1 MDGGSTGIRQGFICP
16 FCLVDLGS
24 YNALAAHVENDHPE
38 DANTPAVEQLKG
50 FFDKAKRSI
59 KRFDPGLD
67 IENLRGR
74 VSSGLTAVA
83 SSSSMTQ
90 IDETSPKQTHQ
101 NTPTTTRSKSRERE
115 LRQRARRP
123 ELPPYRP
130 EIGVTQK
137 HTEYY
142 VRCREASV
150 NDLAVRT
157 NTLII
162 RMDKLINEAPADP
175 AKRKGKL
182 TNPALAAA
190 MQDEDEESAKKAEV
204 RSLEKLAD
212 LAQRTSGHLRGL
224 IGSSKGSRDGTE
236 VSISTLLR
244 QDAAEQLRVCVP
256 CLSLLEKR
264 ELQMEARNPPAL
276 VSIYERLIILL
287 NEISNLSPAYAKM
300 ASSINNGEALYSL
313 SSAEEIRS
321 KIARKQQEIDLIS
334 KSIEGDETENMGFR
348 ERQLRKNIRF
358 VAIQTLQ
365 NVISNMQGLPT
376 AEKYAE
382 LAELHRRKVA
392 RQVEEQRA
400 IAQRAATTA
409 ARAIRSDTSSPE
421 AIPAAKMTPSSSF
434 IGRSVDDGWTPELSH
449 SLHNNPFAEQVE
461 QKHPLEEQRD
471 IIKGYLSQAAAAGRL
486 EEVEMLERNLRDLE
500 IAMREHQI
508 HTP

>member
-1 MDGGSTGIRQGFICP
+1 LFLTKR
-16 FCLVDLGS
+16 
-24 YNALAAHVENDHPE
+24 
-38 DANTPAVEQLKG
+38 
-50 FFDKAKRSI
+50 KRSI
-59 KRFDPGLD
+59 KRFDLRGLTLV
-67 IENLRGR
+67 NLRGR

-101 NTPTTTRSKSRERE
+101 NTPTTTRSKFVPFAGWASHK
-115 LRQRARRP
+115 
-123 ELPPYRP
+123 
-130 EIGVTQK
+130 K

-142 VRCREASV
+142 VRCREVFRQRSCCPDEHAG
-150 NDLAVRT
+150 
-157 NTLII
+157 II

-182 TNPALAAA
+182 TNPVLAAA
-190 MQDEDEESAKKAEV
+190 MQDEDEESKC
-204 RSLEKLAD
+204 
-212 LAQRTSGHLRGL
+212 RGL
-224 IGSSKGSRDGTE
+224 LRWKNWQIWRSAP
-236 VSISTLLR
+236 VAISTMIDWKLEGEPR
-244 QDAAEQLRVCVP
+244 MDAAEQLRVCVP

-300 ASSINNGEALYSL
+300 ASSINTLVSQLGRGDPL
-313 SSAEEIRS
+313 

-334 KSIEGDETENMGFR
+334 KSIEGDETENMGFQCDFLTCKGSR
-348 ERQLRKNIRF
+348 RLR
-358 VAIQTLQ
+358 
-365 NVISNMQGLPT
+365 NMLNWLSFT
-376 AEKYAE
+376 AERWLDKWKSNVQSLSGQRLRLRGQSART
-382 LAELHRRKVA
+382 HRP
-392 RQVEEQRA
+392 
-400 IAQRAATTA
+400 
-409 ARAIRSDTSSPE
+409 RSNSCG
-421 AIPAAKMTPSSSF
+421 KMTQLSSF